1 MNIFFILCQFSL
13 LWLVIKKLL
22 SLSTCSSSTSPSLTS
37 LSTYSSASLSTSLST
52 ITPIIITN
60 FPPYLCPSHCSP
72 QCLPPSSHPPMSQR
86 WSWDEELNMQVIFKV
101 ECPVTTLLVWL
112 WPLWILLSSQAGR
125 GCSFTMVKLS
135 VECSLLLKHG
145 KGKIIAT
152 TPSPCST
159 LSSSTTSPSSAEK
172 RKKEEEGEQ
181 GEKIEGSSC
190 LSPTPGVG
198 SWSSMLLPRQ
208 SHLLLQTRAL
218 VARKSWF

>member
-52 ITPIIITN
+52 ITPIIITKLSTLSLSIPLFTSMSASIITSSN
-60 FPPYLCPSHCSP
+60 VAKMVVRWRVEHASYFQSGMSSDDSSGVTLAFVDPS
-72 QCLPPSSHPPMSQR
+72 
-86 WSWDEELNMQVIFKV
+86 
-101 ECPVTTLLVWL
+101 
-112 WPLWILLSSQAGR
+112 LLSSWEG
-125 GCSFTMVKLS
+125 MVKLS